1 MPGPDTV
8 AEEAP
13 VLTGFGLALLS
24 LLMWIALRGVRGFWQ
39 LTFGA
44 LFLSLAGVRIGK
56 SFFGGTHPFGFLKDL
71 NDRMMN
77 TLEDLAAGYENAMG
91 YWFHQSARLQI
102 WIADETW
109 KVARDTFGFG
119 EWVVRTYGPTLVKV
133 AGTITFPW
141 AKLYRV
147 IDSEIEKLL
156 PKVGRIAHDATG
168 ATEAELAKLG
178 RGIDRRLVKQAGLIA
193 ALGVEV
199 GALAGG
205 LVWPHPGGTFTLP
218 KAWRGLTKRLL
229 RIERRLSRLEVGVFG
244 ATAMAIAMA
253 NVLGVSAR
261 CLRKGNVGRTAR
273 ALCGL
278 PTNLL
283 NDLLGILADIWV
295 VENVCVL
302 LPFLETAVSKVG
314 TPLVEALT
322 VAGAGICKGHKAPPP
337 LQGPKA
343 NVPAL
348 IFGVSASEV

>member
-1 MPGPDTV
+1 
-8 AEEAP
+8 
-13 VLTGFGLALLS
+13 L
-24 LLMWIALRGVRGFWQ
+24 Q
-39 LTFGA
+39 L
-44 LFLSLAGVRIGK
+44 
-56 SFFGGTHPFGFLKDL
+56 
-71 NDRMMN
+71 
-77 TLEDLAAGYENAMG
+77 
-91 YWFHQSARLQI
+91 
-102 WIADETW
+102 WIADEVW
-109 KVARDTFGFG
+109 KLSRDTGAMA
-119 EWVVRTYGPTLVKV
+119 EWLVKKYGPTIIKT
-133 AGTITFPW
+133 AGVVLFPW

-147 IDSEIEKLL
+147 IDSEIEKFL
-156 PKVGRIAHDATG
+156 PKVGRIAHGAT
-168 ATEAELAKLG
+168 AVTEAELAKFR
-178 RGIDRRLVKQAGLIA
+178 RGIDRRLVEQAGIIA
-193 ALGVEV
+193 ALGAGL
-199 GALAGG
+199 GAIAGG
-205 LVWPHPGGTFTLP
+205 LVWPHPGGTLTLP

-244 ATAMAIAMA
+244 ATAMAVAMA